1 MPSVEGRARYEQLA
15 AAAASGI
22 VADDLV
28 PALESLLDLALTQR
42 PLAQPVLSGVFERT
56 PRGKEL
62 AAATREVNGALRS
75 LKGQRLET
83 MRLTAGPGRYS
94 LTLETERVR
103 LHLVLDQAGPRV
115 ETAEMG

>member
-1 MPSVEGRARYEQLA
+1 MPSADGRARYEQLA
-15 AAAASGI
+15 QAAASGV

-56 PRGKEL
+56 PRGQEL
-62 AAATREVNGALRS
+62 AAATREVNAALRS
-75 LKGQRLET
+75 LKGQRLEV
-83 MRLTAGPGRYS
+83 MRVTTSPGRYG
-94 LTLETERVR
+94 LIVETEQVR
-103 LHLVLDQAGPRV
+103 LSLVLDQAGPRV